1 MSLAMRKLQM
11 SPRPRFVLRDFLEG
25 RQLLLELVIVF
36 LGVYAAFWV
45 DNYRESLAEQERSKE
60 IAQAILRGLDDV
72 IHAETSFIETSAAG
86 LADWR
91 EARQRGE
98 SPPPFYFR
106 VSGSERPPR
115 TIYEAIIQ
123 SRPAELFDSEL
134 LFDLGY
140 FYSEMVGVSNR
151 YIRYAEFTESTLLP
165 NLKRGAEVFYDA
177 DGESLRPEYEAH
189 MDRLEELIQMWSD
202 DRRRAQDLTERLS
215 VYVE

>member
-1 MSLAMRKLQM
+1 M
-11 SPRPRFVLRDFLEG
+11 SPRSRFVLRDFRGG

-60 IAQAILRGLDDV
+60 IAQAILRGLEDT
-72 IHAETSFIETSAAG
+72 IQAETFFIETSAAG
-86 LADWR
+86 LANWR
-91 EARQRGE
+91 AARERGA

-106 VSGSERPPR
+106 VPGSERPPR

-140 FYSEMVGVSNR
+140 FYSEMVGVSDR
-151 YIRYAEFTESTLLP
+151 YIRYAEFTESTVLP
-165 NLKRGAEVFYDA
+165 NL
-177 DGESLRPEYEAH
+177 
-189 MDRLEELIQMWSD
+189 
-202 DRRRAQDLTERLS
+202 
-215 VYVE
+215 

>member
-1 MSLAMRKLQM
+1 M
-11 SPRPRFVLRDFLEG
+11 SPRSRFVLRDFRGG

-60 IAQAILRGLDDV
+60 IAQAILRGLEDT
-72 IHAETSFIETSAAG
+72 IQAETFFIETSAAG
-86 LADWR
+86 LANWR
-91 EARQRGE
+91 AAREQGA

-106 VSGSERPPR
+106 VPGSERPPR

-140 FYSEMVGVSNR
+140 FYSEMVGVSDR
-151 YIRYAEFTESTLLP
+151 YIRYAEFTESTVLP
-165 NLKRGAEVFYDA
+165 NLKRGAEVFYDP

-202 DRRRAQDLTERLS
+202 DRRRAQDLTQRLT

>member
-1 MSLAMRKLQM
+1 MSTR
-11 SPRPRFVLRDFLEG
+11 SRFAIRDFRGG

-60 IAQAILRGLDDV
+60 IAQAILRGLDDA
-72 IHAETSFIETSAAG
+72 IQAETYFIDASAAG
-86 LADWR
+86 LTDWR
-91 EARQRGE
+91 EARERGE

-106 VSGSERPPR
+106 VSGAERPPR

-140 FYSEMVGVSNR
+140 FYSEMVGVSDR
-151 YIRYAEFTESTLLP
+151 YIRYAEFTESDVLP
-165 NLKRGAEVFYDA
+165 NLKRGAAVFYDA

-189 MDRLEELIQMWSD
+189 MDRLEELIEMWSD
-202 DRRRAQDLTERLS
+202 DRRRAQDLKERLA

>member
-1 MSLAMRKLQM
+1 M
-11 SPRPRFVLRDFLEG
+11 
-25 RQLLLELVIVF
+25 VIVF

-60 IAQAILRGLDDV
+60 IAQAILRGLDDA
-72 IHAETSFIETSAAG
+72 IQAETFFIETSVAG

-91 EARQRGE
+91 EARERGE

-106 VSGSERPPR
+106 VPGSERPPR
-115 TIYEAIIQ
+115 TVYEAIIQ
-123 SRPAELFDSEL
+123 SRPAELFDAEL

-140 FYSEMVGVSNR
+140 FYSEMVGVGDR
-151 YIRYAEFTESTLLP
+151 YVRYAEFTESNVLP
-165 NLKRGAEVFYDA
+165 NLKRGPEVFYDV
-177 DGESLRPEYEAH
+177 DGASLRPEYEAH

-202 DRRRAQDLTERLS
+202 DRRRARDLTERLT